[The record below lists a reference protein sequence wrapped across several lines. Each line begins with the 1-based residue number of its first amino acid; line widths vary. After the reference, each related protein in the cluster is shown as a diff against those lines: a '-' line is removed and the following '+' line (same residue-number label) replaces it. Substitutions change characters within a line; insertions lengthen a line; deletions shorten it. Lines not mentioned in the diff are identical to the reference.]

1 MLCLER
7 SAQSAAELLPVLLQ
21 SGIVGREVLV
31 VVFQSDE
38 DPSLFKVRVQYTGKL
53 LCSFDFVLSNL
64 SL

>member
-21 SGIVGREVLV
+21 GCVVGREMFI

-38 DPSLFKVRVQYTGKL
+38 NPSLFKVRVQYPGKL
-53 LCSFDFVLSNL
+53 LHSLDLVLSDF